1 MSNEGKYPSTQ
12 SITTPNVEDKLQA
25 ILAEYNAL
33 RSEIQNRSNS
43 QSHILEIH
51 LTILALI
58 IGFITTRPEYL
69 KFLIL
74 VIPIESSIF
83 GLWYLFHK
91 SSIEE
96 IGGHIRNEIE
106 PKVNELV
113 CGKCVLWEKNVSRK
127 ITKST
132 KSDFKKFERTTFAYP
147 SYIVL
152 LLIPIFMILS
162 IIRHLNNQE
171 IIKILYD
178 LLKPYIY
185 NEKTIHILIFEER
198 ISFLIAFC
206 GLLIGC
212 WISYKYRK
220 LNRELEKQQK

>member
-1 MSNEGKYPSTQ
+1 MSNEGKYPSAQ

-96 IGGHIRNEIE
+96 IGCHIRNKIE
-106 PKVNELV
+106 PRVNGLV
-113 CGKCVLWEKNVSRK
+113 RCKAMLWEKEGVRD
-127 ITKST
+127 ITKSLGG
-132 KSDFKKFERTTFAYP
+132 SFKTFESITFAAPSILALIILASIIIGFFGIAEICINEPTTFFVVIIGLIIDLSILLTYIILKYKFEAR
-147 SYIVL
+147 
-152 LLIPIFMILS
+152 
-162 IIRHLNNQE
+162 
-171 IIKILYD
+171 IKD
-178 LLKPYIY
+178 LKNKEP
-185 NEKTIHILIFEER
+185 
-198 ISFLIAFC
+198 
-206 GLLIGC
+206 
-212 WISYKYRK
+212 
-220 LNRELEKQQK
+220 